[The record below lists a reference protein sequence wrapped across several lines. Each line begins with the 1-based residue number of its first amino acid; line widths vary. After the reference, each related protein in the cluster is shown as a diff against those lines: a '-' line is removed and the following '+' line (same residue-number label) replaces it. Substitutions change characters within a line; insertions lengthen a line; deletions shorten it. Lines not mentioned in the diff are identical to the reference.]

1 MTVPKG
7 WKLVPEIPTAEMMD
21 AALADYDM
29 YDRSFKERIYMEML
43 AAAPGAPLAVVP
55 LVDEIY
61 DNLGPIA
68 LSRTSRE
75 NVVDVL
81 HALISTELRAA
92 PQDGS
97 LTVWYGSMPESNGK
111 HNYSAILHRGDISQ
125 GITIE
130 RSEYP
135 ERVRYE
141 ADRVR
146 WLIGEIDQKPWIL
159 DYDADKHSGYQGS
172 PTDLNGAIQRVAKF
186 VSVWQTRRGLDPK
199 VIHGLDS
206 DKELLVDDLIQL
218 VRAARIAQGD

>member
-1 MTVPKG
+1 MSAPKG
-7 WKLVPEIPTAEMMD
+7 WKLVPEIPTDEMVEESRGHLAVGSRHLGESVYKEMI
-21 AALADYDM
+21 ALAP
-29 YDRSFKERIYMEML
+29 EPP
-43 AAAPGAPLAVVP
+43 AAVIP
-55 LVDEIY
+55 LVDEVY
-61 DNLGPIA
+61 EALGRA
-68 LSRTSRE
+68 QSRTSHE

-81 HALISTELRAA
+81 HALISVELRAA
-92 PQDGS
+92 PNDGK
-97 LTVWYGSMPESNGK
+97 LTVWYGSLPESNGK
-111 HNYSAILHRGDISQ
+111 HNYTVILHRGDISK
-125 GITIE
+125 GMTIE

-135 ERVRYE
+135 DRVRYE

-159 DYDADKHSGYQGS
+159 DYDADKHSGYQGP